1 MSTPTEIP
9 VPNVRVR
16 VNHGYTLKSGWRCN
30 DTTVDVVVPAD
41 ELAVKDLGPFLAH
54 LLREAH
60 QVGLDEASRRN
71 AQEGVI

>member
-1 MSTPTEIP
+1 MSAPTEIP

-16 VNHGYTLKSGWRCN
+16 VNHHRTQKGWRCD

-60 QVGLDEASRRN
+60 QVGLDEADRRN